1 MAVIHLALGCC
12 LLGNLL
18 NAASPLTEDIENE
31 LRILEHQL
39 DTTESRVLRRS
50 ERPLERS
57 QVERD
62 LGASEQRLRS
72 LKTREPNAEPIPP
85 LERQLDRLN
94 RPARIREP
102 NPPGLLGRD

>member
-1 MAVIHLALGCC
+1 MPIIHLALGCC
-12 LLGNLL
+12 LLGGVL
-18 NAASPLTEDIENE
+18 NVASPLTEDIENE
-31 LRILEHQL
+31 LRILEHRL

-57 QVERD
+57 EVERD

-72 LKTREPNAEPIPP
+72 LKTREPNLEGVPV

-94 RPARIREP
+94 RPPTIRQP

>member
-1 MAVIHLALGCC
+1 MTVIHLALGCC
-12 LLGNLL
+12 LFGNVLH
-18 NAASPLTEDIENE
+18 AASPLTEDIENE
-31 LRILEHQL
+31 LRVLEQQL
-39 DTTESRVLRRS
+39 DATESRVLRRS
-50 ERPLERS
+50 EHPLERS

-62 LGASEQRLRS
+62 LGASEQRLRT
-72 LKTREPNAEPIPP
+72 LKTREPNAKTTPP